1 MEDNS
6 NVSTTE
12 VSMEDSGKE
21 DVSNKLDVNPGD
33 ILSTSPHISKKPVT
47 KKKKRE
53 HSNGNGDSEENG
65 HADILA
71 AIQDLAKSCG
81 E

>member
-6 NVSTTE
+6 NISTTE
-12 VSMEDSGKE
+12 VSMEDSGH
-21 DVSNKLDVNPGD
+21 S
-33 ILSTSPHISKKPVT
+33 
-47 KKKKRE
+47 E

-81 E
+81 ELGKKIDNSFHFGHRTDNNWNL